1 MSNWKGYFIKA
12 TKTGTIFPM
21 EYIQWDTY
29 STTPNQREELKAYR
43 DENSRDLIRVTAA
56 GKKTVFSFKT
66 RNNLHLIDRE
76 TIQNFFN
83 AGESN
88 IEQRRI
94 SLEYWDDE
102 NLTYA
107 TGDFY
112 RPNTP
117 FNIRKVTKNDIIYKE
132 MTLEF
137 IEY

>member
-1 MSNWKGYFIKA
+1 MANWRGYFIRA
-12 TKTGTIFPM
+12 TKTNEVFPM
-21 EYIQWDTY
+21 TYIQWESY

-43 DENSRDLIRVTAA
+43 DENTRNLIRVTAA

-66 RNNLHLIDRE
+66 RNNLHLADRE
-76 TIQNFFN
+76 AIQNFFN
-83 AGESN
+83 RGESN
-88 IEQRRI
+88 NEQRRI
-94 SLEYWDDE
+94 PLEYWDDE
-102 NLTYA
+102 KLTYQ

-117 FNIRKVTKNDIIYKE
+117 FTIKRVTSDDIIYKE